1 MAPDDFAK
9 TMLNKTLV
17 DTKRWGKYFILIFD
31 EEPHLVAHL
40 GMTGGIRFE
49 HEELGKGLQW
59 PPRFHKLLVTFT
71 DPATNKEVH
80 FGYKDPLRWGKLRLV
95 SGDPLTSDPINKLG
109 FDPVLGLPDIDTF
122 RSKVQKR
129 SVPVKALLLDQS
141 FSAGVGNWVA
151 DEILYQAMIHPAQ
164 YTNTLTEKEL
174 DDMYYK
180 MKFIC
185 ETAVEA
191 EADEDKFP
199 DDWLMKHRWN
209 KGKKNE
215 NKGRLPNGMLLQ
227 FETVGGR
234 TSAFAPER
242 QVLRVTEENTK
253 VAVKRKRTVRVKKQE
268 ESDEDEDL
276 SDEFDDEDDYADS
289 KSKAKSK
296 SHKSKR
302 KPKAVKKEV
311 KVETK
316 VKEEQDNGEVV
327 TKRAVRTVSSRYNFR
342 R

>member
-1 MAPDDFAK
+1 M
-9 TMLNKTLV
+9 
-17 DTKRWGKYFILIFD
+17 
-31 EEPHLVAHL
+31 
-40 GMTGGIRFE
+40 
-49 HEELGKGLQW
+49 QW
-59 PPRFHKLLVTFT
+59 PPRFHKLLVTFS
-71 DPATNKEVH
+71 DPTTNKEIH
-80 FGYKDPLRWGKLRLV
+80 FGYKDPLRWGRLRLV
-95 SGDPLTSDPINKLG
+95 SGDPLASDPINKLG

-191 EADEDKFP
+191 EADENKFP

-227 FETVGGR
+227 FETVSGVHFIAAGISVTSRVIGGWKNISICSR
-234 TSAFAPER
+234 ETSF
-242 QVLRVTEENTK
+242 EN
-253 VAVKRKRTVRVKKQE
+253 KR
-268 ESDEDEDL
+268 
-276 SDEFDDEDDYADS
+276 
-289 KSKAKSK
+289 
-296 SHKSKR
+296 
-302 KPKAVKKEV
+302 
-311 KVETK
+311 
-316 VKEEQDNGEVV
+316 
-327 TKRAVRTVSSRYNFR
+327 
-342 R
+342 

>member
-1 MAPDDFAK
+1 MFFRARFNVNAK
-9 TMLNKTLV
+9 Q
-17 DTKRWGKYFILIFD
+17 D
-31 EEPHLVAHL
+31 AQ
-40 GMTGGIRFE
+40 FE
-49 HEELGKGLQW
+49 HEELDKGLQW

-71 DPATNKEVH
+71 DPSTNKEIH
-80 FGYKDPLRWGKLRLV
+80 FGYKDPLRWGRLRLV

-109 FDPVLGLPDIDTF
+109 FDPVLGLPDIETF

-174 DDMYYK
+174 DDMYHK

-191 EADEDKFP
+191 EADENKFP

-227 FETVGGR
+227 FETV
-234 TSAFAPER
+234 S
-242 QVLRVTEENTK
+242 
-253 VAVKRKRTVRVKKQE
+253 
-268 ESDEDEDL
+268 
-276 SDEFDDEDDYADS
+276 
-289 KSKAKSK
+289 
-296 SHKSKR
+296 
-302 KPKAVKKEV
+302 
-311 KVETK
+311 
-316 VKEEQDNGEVV
+316 
-327 TKRAVRTVSSRYNFR
+327 AVRLTAVDMAVTLLAIGRWKDICIRSRETSFEVD
-342 R
+342 

>member
-1 MAPDDFAK
+1 MAPDEFAK
-9 TMLNKTLV
+9 TLLDKTLV

-31 EEPHLVAHL
+31 TEPHLVAHL
-40 GMTGGIRFE
+40 GMTGGIRVKYAFE

-71 DPATNKEVH
+71 DPDTKKEIH
-80 FGYKDPLRWGKLRLV
+80 FGYKDPLRWGRLRLV

-109 FDPVLGLPDIDTF
+109 FDPVLGLPDINTF
-122 RSKVQKR
+122 KSKVQKR

-174 DDMYYK
+174 DDMYHK

-191 EADEDKFP
+191 EADENKFP

-234 TSAFAPER
+234 TSAFAPDR
-242 QVLRVTEENTK
+242 QVLRLSEENAK
-253 VAVKRKRTVRVKKQE
+253 VTVKRRRTTSVKKQE
-268 ESDEDEDL
+268 SDDQ
-276 SDEFDDEDDYADS
+276 DEFKDEDDYSDS
-289 KSKAKSK
+289 KNNKTKSK
-296 SHKSKR
+296 KV
-302 KPKAVKKEV
+302 VKKKV
-311 KVETK
+311 KVETE
-316 VKEEQDNGEVV
+316 VKQEEAEEEDDEII
-327 TKRAVRTVSSRYNFR
+327 TKKSVRTVSSRYNFR